1 MGADL
6 YARLKDWLKEHLD
19 ALLKDADSHMDE
31 SLLVFYSKQW
41 TRYTTGATYINHIF
55 RYLNRHWVKRE
66 IDEGH
71 KNIYDIYTVFYY
83 FWTFFFELPTYN
95 VLMDA

>member
-6 YARLKDWLKEHLD
+6 YNNLKDYLKGHLEAVRRD
-19 ALLKDADSHMDE
+19 AANQNDE
-31 SLLVFYSKQW
+31 QLIVYYTKQW
-41 TRYTTGATYINHIF
+41 TRYTTASTLVHHIF

-71 KNIYDIYTVFYY
+71 KQIYDIYTVG
-83 FWTFFFELPTYN
+83 
-95 VLMDA
+95 

>member
-6 YARLKDWLKEHLD
+6 YARLKDWFKDHLV
-19 ALLKDADSHMDE
+19 ALLKDSESQMDE

-71 KNIYDIYTVFYY
+71 KNIYDIYTVTLHVFGIIPKN
-83 FWTFFFELPTYN
+83 TL
-95 VLMDA
+95 

>member
-6 YARLKDWLKEHLD
+6 YNKLKDYLKGHLD
-19 ALLKDADSHMDE
+19 KIRQTAESENDEGLLAYYTKE
-31 SLLVFYSKQW
+31 W
-41 TRYTTGATYINHIF
+41 TRYTTASTLVHHIF

-71 KNIYDIYTVFYY
+71 KNVYDIYTVWIAIQHYI
-83 FWTFFFELPTYN
+83 YN
-95 VLMDA
+95 L